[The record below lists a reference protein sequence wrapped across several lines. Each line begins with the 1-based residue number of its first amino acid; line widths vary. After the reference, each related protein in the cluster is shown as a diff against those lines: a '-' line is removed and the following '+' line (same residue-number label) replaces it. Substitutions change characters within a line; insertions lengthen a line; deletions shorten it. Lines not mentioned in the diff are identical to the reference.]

1 MVVTTKQPQRIFVKA
16 FYEHW
21 LSMQPG
27 LTLLEDQI
35 LKYLCARMDIS
46 NEVVFGSEEMEELAK
61 MIGST
66 KRSIQST
73 FSKLLKRQPALAT
86 KVKYYTYMVCP
97 DLGIKHQ
104 DFDKIQFL
112 FEAYINK
119 DGVQAMERRISIF
132 SKGKEK
138 VLRTTKEDLY
148 FADKSKFI

>member
-1 MVVTTKQPQRIFVKA
+1 MIAATKQPQRIFVKA
-16 FYEHW
+16 FYDYW

-35 LKYLCARMDIS
+35 LKYLSANMDIS
-46 NEVVFGSEEMEELAK
+46 NEVVFGSEEMEDLANK
-61 MIGST
+61 IGST

-73 FSKLLKRQPALAT
+73 FSKLLKRQPTLVA

-97 DLGIKHQ
+97 DLGIKYK

-119 DGVQAMERRISIF
+119 EGQQAIEIRTSIF
-132 SKGKEK
+132 SKGKESTLK
-138 VLRTTKEDLY
+138 KEVVDLTPY
-148 FADKSKFI
+148 KSNFI

>member
-1 MVVTTKQPQRIFVKA
+1 MVYATKQPQRIFVKA

-73 FSKLLKRQPALAT
+73 FSKLLKRQPALVA

-119 DGVQAMERRISIF
+119 EGHQAMEIRTSIF

-138 VLRTTKEDLY
+138 TLKKEVYDY
-148 FADKSKFI
+148 TPIDNSRFI